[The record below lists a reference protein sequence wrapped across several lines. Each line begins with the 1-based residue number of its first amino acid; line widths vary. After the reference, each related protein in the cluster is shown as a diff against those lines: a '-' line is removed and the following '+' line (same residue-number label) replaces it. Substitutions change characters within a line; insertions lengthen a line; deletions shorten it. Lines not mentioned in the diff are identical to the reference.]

1 MINAYLTDTV
11 IRHVAGVLNEYN
23 ERGVGSSEEI
33 RGHVVYKTKL
43 VYSNTGEEIQSPI
56 QVLIRLDQEINHTDR
71 IQLDGESFTHPII
84 NIIKRRHFSIEFR
97 EIYLEP
103 GTGRTQ

>member
-1 MINAYLTDTV
+1 MINVYMTDTV
-11 IRHVAGVLNEYN
+11 TRHTAGVLGEYN
-23 ERGVGSSEEI
+23 IRGLGTSEVI
-33 RGHVVYKTKL
+33 RGHVIYKTKL
-43 VYSNTGEEIQSPI
+43 IYTTTGEEVQSPV
-56 QVLIRLDQEINHTDR
+56 QVLIHPDQEMNHTDR

-84 NIIKRRHFSIEFR
+84 NIIKRRHFSLEFK